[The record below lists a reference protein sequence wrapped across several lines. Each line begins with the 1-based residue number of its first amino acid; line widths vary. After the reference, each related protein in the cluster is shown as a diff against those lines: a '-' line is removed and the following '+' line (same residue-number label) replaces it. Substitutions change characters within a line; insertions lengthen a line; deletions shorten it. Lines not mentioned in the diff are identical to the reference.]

1 MVGQTERALCLADLY
16 SEWSEGIE
24 VDSELCASE
33 RFALG
38 WGLKESL
45 LPEVARVSQGKV
57 QPLLKARPTARVFQ
71 WSPEDVP
78 SHGSQGTKGDFA
90 DELADDFAD
99 DYADDFA
106 GDYAD
111 DYADDLEDDSVNDSV
126 NDSVD
131 DSADDDFGGDFES
144 FLVDDSES
152 EPEEAAVAYPP
163 NEA

>member
-1 MVGQTERALCLADLY
+1 M
-16 SEWSEGIE
+16 
-24 VDSELCASE
+24 DSELCASE

-38 WGLKESL
+38 WGLKESP

-57 QPLLKARPTARVFQ
+57 QPLLKARPTARVSQ

-90 DELADDFAD
+90 DELADD
-99 DYADDFA
+99 YADDFA

-111 DYADDLEDDSVNDSV
+111 DYADDLEDDFVNDSV

-131 DSADDDFGGDFES
+131 EFADDDFGDDFES

-152 EPEEAAVAYPP
+152 EPEGAAVAYPP
-163 NEA
+163 NEASE